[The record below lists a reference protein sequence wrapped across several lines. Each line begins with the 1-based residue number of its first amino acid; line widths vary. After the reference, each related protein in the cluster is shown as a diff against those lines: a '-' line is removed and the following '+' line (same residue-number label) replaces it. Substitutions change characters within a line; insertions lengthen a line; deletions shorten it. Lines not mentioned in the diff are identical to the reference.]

1 MKKPWEWERKDLDNL
16 IGQMESMRLEFKS
29 SQIFIK
35 KDDTSV
41 GTDLS
46 KEISAFANS
55 EGGVIV
61 IGIKEST
68 KSPKKALSIDEGVD
82 VKEWNPEKIQA
93 VIESN
98 ISPHLTGVRVKPIY
112 LDSDYSRCVYVIS
125 VPPGSTAY
133 QAKDKRYYGRS
144 EYEVKALPDH
154 EIRLRMFRGKAPFAR
169 ILIDNPRRDVVHRQ
183 EFSEKKHSYD
193 IVDDDGYTFNIM
205 LENLGEINIT
215 QFKAELSFSGSSE
228 ILSLPERYSS
238 SFKDGW
244 TGIKSSGLE
253 SERTQSSTRLNIY
266 PGDKFHLER
275 RSFIALTENLSSY
288 RLMMHWKLYLKDTFP
303 ISGEIN
309 IIDFFENV

>member
-1 MKKPWEWERKDLDNL
+1 M
-16 IGQMESMRLEFKS
+16 
-29 SQIFIK
+29 
-35 KDDTSV
+35 
-41 GTDLS
+41 
-46 KEISAFANS
+46 
-55 EGGVIV
+55 
-61 IGIKEST
+61 
-68 KSPKKALSIDEGVD
+68 
-82 VKEWNPEKIQA
+82 KEWNPEKIQA

-169 ILIDNPRRDVVHRQ
+169 ILIDNPRRDVVYRR
-183 EFSEKKHSYD
+183 EFSEKQHSYD
-193 IVDDDGYTFNIM
+193 IVEDDGYTFNIM

-228 ILSLPERYSS
+228 ILSLPKSYSS

-244 TGIKSSGLE
+244 TEIE
-253 SERTQSSTRLNIY
+253 SSTRINIY
-266 PGDKFHLER
+266 PGDKFHLEP
-275 RSFIALTENLSSY
+275 RSFIALTEDLSSY